1 MTSTSF
7 FTHTHRK
14 TARAVAVGLLPA
26 ALLLSS
32 CAGGTAAG
40 GEGEDAQE
48 GGELVYLDAELS
60 RNTQLQ
66 SAGTW
71 QDSAY
76 ITNITDRLIYK
87 NPDTGGLEP
96 YLAEEFDVSDD
107 GLTYTFTIVDG
118 VTHSD
123 GTPLDVEN
131 VRRNLEWQHE
141 GDPDQGI
148 PANNWFPSIES
159 IESDESSRTV
169 TVQLEESYAPFLD
182 VLSFWRTSIVA
193 DATIE
198 APIEEQQQLTGI
210 IGSGP
215 FYVESETYGEEII
228 LAKREGYDWAP
239 PSSSHQGEA
248 LLDTI
253 TILPVTED
261 SVRLGSLRSGEAD
274 LIRYLQPSEEQGLLD
289 AGIDIVSE
297 QGSGNANVWDVRQ
310 SAPFLDDVNVRRA
323 LQSGIDRDQ
332 IIEDLYTDSWRPA
345 KSVVTEDTF
354 GFVDKSDALVYD
366 PDRSNEL
373 LDEAGFDELDS
384 EGYRINED
392 GERLSLLTYIDVFD
406 ATASPLFQLIQLQLA
421 EIGVELQIEETDY
434 SSYSEVIQDPEISAR
449 RNGWPEADPW
459 VRQTVNYTLDES
471 NLLFLDEDDEAAQEL
486 NELYKQQ
493 LIQTDP
499 EERQET
505 LAEIQDLLV
514 DDGFLLPILDDSQ
527 VFGVQPHVE
536 GLGFT
541 AEARPFFYSTWID
554 D

>member
-1 MTSTSF
+1 MSRTPF
-7 FTHTHRK
+7 FSPARGK
-14 TARAVAVGLLPA
+14 IARAALVGLLPA
-26 ALLLSS
+26 ALLLTS
-32 CAGGTAAG
+32 CAGGAAAG
-40 GEGEDAQE
+40 GDGDAQE

-60 RNTQLQ
+60 SNTQLQ
-66 SAGTW
+66 SSGTW

-87 NPDTGGLEP
+87 NPETGELEP

-107 GLTYTFTIVDG
+107 GLTYTFTIVED

-131 VRRNLEWQHE
+131 VRRNLEWQHD

-159 IESDESSRTV
+159 IETDGSARTV
-169 TVQLEESYAPFLD
+169 TVQLEEPYAPFLD

-198 APIEEQQQLTGI
+198 APVEEQQQLAGI

-239 PSSSHQGEA
+239 PSSPHQGEA

-274 LIRYLQPSEEQGLLD
+274 LIRYLQPSEEQGLID

-310 SAPFLDDVNVRRA
+310 SAPFVDDVDVRRA
-323 LQSGIDRDQ
+323 LQSGIDREQ

-354 GFVDKSDALVYD
+354 GFLDKSDSLVYD
-366 PDRSNEL
+366 PERSNEL
-373 LDEAGFDELDS
+373 LDGAGFDEFDS

-406 ATASPLFQLIQLQLA
+406 ATAGPLFQLIQLQLA
-421 EIGVELQIEETDY
+421 EIGVELRIEETDY
-434 SSYSEVIQDPEISAR
+434 SSYSDVIQDPEIATR

-459 VRQTVNYTLDES
+459 VRQTVNYTLDET
-471 NLLFLDEDDEAAQEL
+471 NALFLEEDDAAAQEL
-486 NELYKQQ
+486 DALYNQQ
-493 LIQTDP
+493 LVQTDP

-505 LAEIQDLLV
+505 LADIQEILV
-514 DDGFLLPILDDSQ
+514 DDAFLLPILDDSQ

-536 GLGFT
+536 DLVFT
-541 AEARPFFYSTWID
+541 AEARPFFYYTWID

>member
-1 MTSTSF
+1 MARAPF
-7 FTHTHRK
+7 LFPARDK
-14 TARAVAVGLLPA
+14 TARAALAGLLPA
-26 ALLLSS
+26 ALLLTS
-32 CAGGTAAG
+32 CAAGAAAG
-40 GEGEDAQE
+40 GDGEVQE

-60 RNTQLQ
+60 SNTQLQ
-66 SAGTW
+66 SSGTW

-87 NPDTGGLEP
+87 NPETGELEP

-107 GLTYTFTIVDG
+107 GLTYTFTIVEG

-123 GTPLDVEN
+123 GTPVDVEN
-131 VRRNLEWQHE
+131 VKRNLEWQHD

-159 IESDESSRTV
+159 IETDDSAQTV
-169 TVQLEESYAPFLD
+169 IVQLEEPYAPFLD

-198 APIEEQQQLTGI
+198 APIEEQQQLAGI

-239 PSSSHQGEA
+239 PSSPHQGEA

-274 LIRYLQPSEEQGLLD
+274 LIRYLQPSEEQGLID

-310 SAPFLDDVNVRRA
+310 SAPFIDDVDVRRA
-323 LQSGIDRDQ
+323 LQSGIDREQ

-354 GFVDKSDALVYD
+354 GFEDKSDSLVYD
-366 PDRSNEL
+366 PERSNEL
-373 LDEAGFDELDS
+373 LDGAGFEEFDS
-384 EGYRINED
+384 EGYRIDEN

-406 ATASPLFQLIQLQLA
+406 ATAGPLFQLIQLQLA
-421 EIGVELQIEETDY
+421 EIGVELRIEETDY
-434 SSYSEVIQDPEISAR
+434 SSYSEVIQDPEIATR

-459 VRQTVNYTLDES
+459 VRQTVNYTLDEA
-471 NLLFLDEDDEAAQEL
+471 NALFLEEDDSAAQEL
-486 NELYKQQ
+486 DALYHQQ
-493 LIQTDP
+493 LVQTDP
-499 EERQET
+499 AERQET
-505 LAEIQDLLV
+505 LADIQEILV
-514 DDGFLLPILDDSQ
+514 DEAFLLPILDDSQ

-536 GLGFT
+536 DLAFT

-554 D
+554 H